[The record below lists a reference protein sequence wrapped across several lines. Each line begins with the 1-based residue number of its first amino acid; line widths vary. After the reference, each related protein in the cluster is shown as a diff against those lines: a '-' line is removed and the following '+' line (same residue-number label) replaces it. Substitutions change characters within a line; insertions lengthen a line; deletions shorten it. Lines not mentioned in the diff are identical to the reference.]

1 MHHEK
6 GVTEICGQN
15 DFGWITKDVP
25 AIHSHGRGSLCE
37 IACAACASQALDCWD
52 FSQLLGLGWRIVA
65 TGYDG
70 DALSKRHHLKAAD
83 KNRSSPRP
91 PAVEIFFPQLSVT
104 PVLASF

>member
-1 MHHEK
+1 M
-6 GVTEICGQN
+6 
-15 DFGWITKDVP
+15 
-25 AIHSHGRGSLCE
+25 CE

-104 PVLASF
+104 PQRRKRVAKLPILWIIAAR